1 MYGPRFSTAAGIRSP
16 NRGAPMPLR
25 PEGSPAAPVPLGRGP
40 GIEGAACPS
49 GSAVA
54 IAWPRPAES
63 RSPAFWLTSRQ
74 TGGRRSLLEQDGG
87 AQAWAVPTRAFWPLL
102 LCDWLN
108 CSAFPG
114 VGLFQFLRSGTGSP
128 LAVGLK
134 LVMSSQVLSLVES
147 KYQYFRGAAGVRPH
161 TQSPDACALTAVSP
175 QWSSRHSRS
184 TPRAGER
191 EAGLN
196 RKASGRRKG
205 VNNALLQKMKQV
217 GKVQGPCGGY
227 TTRGSS
233 LADRYNTKP
242 SLLPALRNARDLG

>member
-1 MYGPRFSTAAGIRSP
+1 
-16 NRGAPMPLR
+16 MPPR
-25 PEGSPAAPVPLGRGP
+25 PEGSPAASVPLGRGP
-40 GIEGAACPS
+40 GIEGAASPS

-54 IAWPRPAES
+54 IARPRPAES

-74 TGGRRSLLEQDGG
+74 TAGRRSLLEQDGG
-87 AQAWAVPTRAFWPLL
+87 AQARAVPTRAFWPRLL
-102 LCDWLN
+102 WDWHN

-217 GKVQGPCGGY
+217 GEK
-227 TTRGSS
+227 GSRTLWRS
-233 LADRYNTKP
+233 HNQR
-242 SLLPALRNARDLG
+242 